1 MSEVTAEQDILRIIN
16 LDVALSAIHSTAIQQ
31 ALAQCLGRSLDWQR
45 ADASNLV
52 DFAPGGS
59 GQIGPLVLIYPSL
72 TTALNRAQHD
82 VLAAERA
89 IVGWQEVVEAILR
102 FYRKRRTVTF
112 LLASDA
118 VFDNP
123 DELRQ
128 RLVQWVKCRTAE
140 VGEAEFVAG
149 KVGLA
154 TMQDPEPVI
163 GRVMAAYLQLSC
175 HPLRKLSEELAGGG
189 MALLLDAGMA
199 VQTTTQALQ
208 SLAAQ
213 NSNNAAKAVLL
224 QATLAQN
231 QQDHLADLR
240 AASET
245 AMMAMQA
252 EKAILEHKIASQQ
265 AQLVAMQVLIEQD
278 FIARHQQKIT
288 VSAIDPAQKSE
299 LEQKNREQEALLRLE
314 RSKVEEA
321 LSEQRR
327 MLAELSKQGA
337 QEASR
342 ISDLQTEL
350 RHQTALLQ
358 DRDGKLADLIARIRE
373 QAEVIAETEIAMQ
386 TEEGLRRQKETEVV
400 ALLCSTSWKVTKP
413 LRALRSIGKIKR

>member
-1 MSEVTAEQDILRIIN
+1 
-16 LDVALSAIHSTAIQQ
+16 
-31 ALAQCLGRSLDWQR
+31 
-45 ADASNLV
+45 
-52 DFAPGGS
+52 
-59 GQIGPLVLIYPSL
+59 
-72 TTALNRAQHD
+72 
-82 VLAAERA
+82 
-89 IVGWQEVVEAILR
+89 
-102 FYRKRRTVTF
+102 
-112 LLASDA
+112 
-118 VFDNP
+118 
-123 DELRQ
+123 
-128 RLVQWVKCRTAE
+128 
-140 VGEAEFVAG
+140 
-149 KVGLA
+149 
-154 TMQDPEPVI
+154 
-163 GRVMAAYLQLSC
+163 
-175 HPLRKLSEELAGGG
+175 
-189 MALLLDAGMA
+189 
-199 VQTTTQALQ
+199 
-208 SLAAQ
+208 
-213 NSNNAAKAVLL
+213 
-224 QATLAQN
+224 
-231 QQDHLADLR
+231 
-240 AASET
+240 
-245 AMMAMQA
+245 MMAMQA

-265 AQLVAMQVLIEQD
+265 AQLVAMQGLIEQD